1 MHRNRATD
9 KIEVNGRGGGGGTE
23 GIQTSFLTL
32 KACMM
37 STYSVMHFSAGRKY
51 IDVSLTISD
60 NLSHRRDM
68 MNGTMAGRGLAA
80 VESEFCTV
88 GDSRTS
94 KIILL
99 LLPFLV
105 MLRF

>member
-23 GIQTSFLTL
+23 GIQTLFLPL
-32 KACMM
+32 KASMM
-37 STYSVMHFSAGRKY
+37 FTYSVTHFSAGRKHS
-51 IDVSLTISD
+51 DVSLIISD

-80 VESEFCTV
+80 GSAVRWNPSFAPWEIHE
-88 GDSRTS
+88 R
-94 KIILL
+94 
-99 LLPFLV
+99 
-105 MLRF
+105 RR